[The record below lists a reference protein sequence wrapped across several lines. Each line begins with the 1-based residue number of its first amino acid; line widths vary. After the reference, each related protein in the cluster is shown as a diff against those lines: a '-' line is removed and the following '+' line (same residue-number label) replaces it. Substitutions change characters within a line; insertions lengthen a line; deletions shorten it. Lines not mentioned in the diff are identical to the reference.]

1 VVKVEVD
8 GDGVT
13 FRRDNLDSGG
23 IGGEGFCAEIEF
35 EGSAGN
41 GARATAS
48 TIVSRAAVKV
58 EGSEELAA
66 VINLNL
72 EVSPEVTGAGH
83 QRLRRAGEPVWRGRD
98 EPAIRIRELDFN
110 EDEHEFFL
118 AAVIV
123 QRLLRAVVADVPVGV
138 LHKLDKGRQESDGR
152 NIRTGLGR
160 REILDVFA
168 QYRRVSSVV
177 ALAEE
182 IGFTNG
188 LVGERS
194 VKRGGGQRH
203 TKNQKQAG
211 DETSDVTHQGFPK
224 KSIALIWGPVTAE

>member
-13 FRRDNLDSGG
+13 FRGDNLDSGG
-23 IGGEGFCAEIEF
+23 IGDERLGTKIEF
-35 EGSAGN
+35 EGSAGHS
-41 GARATAS
+41 ARATAS

-58 EGSEELAA
+58 VGSEELAA

-72 EVSPEVTGAGH
+72 EISPEVTGARD
-83 QRLRRAGEPVWRGRD
+83 QRLRRAGEPVRRGRD
-98 EPAIRIRELDFN
+98 KPAIGIRELDFN

-123 QRLLRAVVADVPVGV
+123 QRLLRAVVADVSVGV
-138 LHKLDKGRQESDGR
+138 LHKLNEGRQEGDGR

-182 IGFTNG
+182 ISFTDG

-203 TKNQKQAG
+203 TKNQKQGG
-211 DETSDVTHQGFPK
+211 DETSDVTH
-224 KSIALIWGPVTAE
+224 

>member
-8 GDGVT
+8 GDRVT
-13 FRRDNLDSGG
+13 FRGDNLDSGG
-23 IGGEGFCAEIEF
+23 IGGEGLGTKIEF

-41 GARATAS
+41 RARATAS
-48 TIVSRAAVKV
+48 AIVSGAAVKV
-58 EGSEELAA
+58 VGSEGLAG

-72 EVSPEVTGAGH
+72 EVSPEVAGARD
-83 QRLRRAGEPVWRGRD
+83 QCLRRAGEPVRRGRD
-98 EPAIRIRELDFN
+98 EPAIRIRQLDFN

-118 AAVIV
+118 TAMIV

-138 LHKLDKGRQESDGR
+138 FHKLDEGRQESDGR
-152 NIRTGLGR
+152 NIRTRLGR

-182 IGFTNG
+182 ISFTDG
-188 LVGERS
+188 LVGEGCVKGRS
-194 VKRGGGQRH
+194 GQ
-203 TKNQKQAG
+203 
-211 DETSDVTHQGFPK
+211 
-224 KSIALIWGPVTAE
+224 

>member
-8 GDGVT
+8 GDGVAL
-13 FRRDNLDSGG
+13 RRDNPDSGG
-23 IGGEGFCAEIEF
+23 IRGKGVGREIEF
-35 EGSAGN
+35 EGSAGHA
-41 GARATAS
+41 ARATVSA
-48 TIVSRAAVKV
+48 IVSGAAVKV
-58 EGSEELAA
+58 VGSEELAA

-83 QRLRRAGEPVWRGRD
+83 QRLRRAGEPVRRGRD
-98 EPAIRIRELDFN
+98 KSAIRIGQLDFN
-110 EDEHEFFL
+110 EDEYEFFL

-138 LHKLDKGRQESDGR
+138 LHKLDEGRQESDGR

-182 IGFTNG
+182 ISFTDG

-203 TKNQKQAG
+203 TKNQKQGG
-211 DETSDVTHQGFPK
+211 DETSDVTH
-224 KSIALIWGPVTAE
+224 